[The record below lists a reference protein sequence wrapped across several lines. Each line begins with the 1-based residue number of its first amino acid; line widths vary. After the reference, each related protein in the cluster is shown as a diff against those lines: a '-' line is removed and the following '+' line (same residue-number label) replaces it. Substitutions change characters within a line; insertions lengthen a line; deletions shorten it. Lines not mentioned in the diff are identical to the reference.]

1 MRVEASADAMEP
13 IQTLYE
19 REPAPAEALSAPL
32 RAIYGGGLEFPQA
45 RAGRPY
51 VIANFVSTLDGVI
64 SYDLPGQRGGGPV
77 SGENEADHA
86 LMGLLRACSDVV
98 IFGAKSLSED
108 SGHVRTPA
116 FIYPPLA
123 DAWAEL
129 RANHGQPTLPLNV
142 VVSGSGAVDLNEPNF
157 HHPDLRVLI
166 ATTNAG
172 GERLAQQELPVGV
185 TALVVEGSAN
195 GGVAPG
201 PLLATLRRDYGVRLA
216 LHEGGPSL
224 FTSFLRAD
232 CLDELFLTL
241 APQFAGRTDDSQ
253 RAALIQGYAFTPASA
268 PWGDLLSVKR
278 SGAHLFLRYELQ
290 ASAAAISQGSGSSR
304 G

>member
-1 MRVEASADAMEP
+1 MYS
-13 IQTLYE
+13 
-19 REPAPAEALSAPL
+19 
-32 RAIYGGGLEFPQA
+32 GGLAFPPA
-45 RAGRPY
+45 RDGRLY
-51 VIANFVSTLDGVI
+51 VIANFVSKLDGVV
-64 SYDLPGQRGGGPV
+64 SYDLLGQRGGGPI

-86 LMGLLRACSDVV
+86 IMGLLRASADAV

-123 DAWAEL
+123 ASWAEL
-129 RANHGQPTLPLNV
+129 RADQGQPALPLNV
-142 VVSGSGAVDLNEPNF
+142 VVTGSGAVDLNEPNF
-157 HHPDLRVLI
+157 HHPGLRVLI

-172 GERLAQQELPVGV
+172 AARLAQQELPDGV
-185 TALVVEGSAN
+185 TALVVEGSAD
-195 GGVAPG
+195 GRVAPS
-201 PLLATLRRDYGVRLA
+201 PLLAALRRDYGVRLA

-241 APQFAGRTDDSQ
+241 APQFAGRADDS
-253 RAALIQGYAFTPASA
+253 RRPALVQGYAFTPASA
-268 PWGDLLSVKR
+268 PWSDLLSVKR
-278 SGAHLFLRYELQ
+278 SGEHLFLRYQ
-290 ASAAAISQGSGSSR
+290 PQGSAAATSQGLDSSR

>member
-1 MRVEASADAMEP
+1 MDP

-19 REPAPAEALSAPL
+19 HDPAPAETLPAAI
-32 RAIYGGGLEFPQA
+32 AEIYGGGLAFPQP
-45 RAGRPY
+45 RDGRPY

-64 SYDLPGQRGGGPV
+64 SYDAPGRQGGGPI

-86 LMGLLRACSDVV
+86 IMGLLRATVDAV

-123 DAWAEL
+123 AAWAEL
-129 RANHGQPTLPLNV
+129 RARQGQPALPLNV

-157 HHPDLRVLI
+157 HHPGLRVLI
-166 ATTNAG
+166 ATTSAG
-172 GERLAQQELPVGV
+172 VARLAQQTLPEGV
-185 TALVVEGSAN
+185 TALAVGEAPD

-201 PLLATLRRDYGVRLA
+201 PLLAVLWRDYGVRLA

-224 FTSFLRAD
+224 FTSFLRAN

-241 APQFAGRTDDSQ
+241 APQFAGRTDDS
-253 RAALIQGYAFTPASA
+253 RRPALVQGYAFLPGSA
-268 PWGDLLSVKR
+268 PWSDLLGVKR
-278 SGAHLFLRYELQ
+278 AGEHLFLRYRVR
-290 ASAAAISQGSGSSR
+290 ASSATTSPASGSSH

>member
-1 MRVEASADAMEP
+1 MEP

-19 REPAPAEALSAPL
+19 REPAPTATLSTPL
-32 RAIYGGGLEFPQA
+32 TEVYGGGLAFPQP
-45 RAGRPY
+45 RDDRLY
-51 VIANFVSTLDGVI
+51 VIANFVATLDGVV

-86 LMGLLRACSDVV
+86 IMGLLRACADAV

-123 DAWAEL
+123 AAWAEL

-142 VVSGSGAVDLNEPNF
+142 VVSGSGVVDLNEPNF
-157 HHPDLRVLI
+157 HHPGLRVLI

-172 GERLAQQELPVGV
+172 GARLAQQELPDGV
-185 TALVVEGSAN
+185 TALVVEGSAD

-201 PLLATLRRDYGVRLA
+201 PLLAALRRDYGVRLGV
-216 LHEGGPSL
+216 HEGGPSL

-241 APQFAGRTDDSQ
+241 APQFAGRADDS
-253 RAALIQGYAFTPASA
+253 RRPTLVQGYAFTPASA
-268 PWGDLLSVKR
+268 PWSDLLSVKR
-278 SGAHLFLRYELQ
+278 SGEHLFLRYRLQ
-290 ASAAAISQGSGSSR
+290 GSAAATSQGSGSSR

>member
-1 MRVEASADAMEP
+1 MKP

-19 REPAPAEALSAPL
+19 REPAPTATLSAPL
-32 RAIYGGGLEFPQA
+32 GEMYGGGLAFPRA
-45 RAGRPY
+45 RDDRPY
-51 VIANFVSTLDGVI
+51 VIANFVATLDGVV
-64 SYDLPGQRGGGPV
+64 SYDVPGRRGGGPI

-86 LMGLLRACSDVV
+86 IMGLLRACADAV
-98 IFGAKSLSED
+98 IFGATSLSED

-116 FIYPPLA
+116 FVYPPLA
-123 DAWAEL
+123 VAWAEL
-129 RANHGQPTLPLNV
+129 RANQGQPTLPLNV

-157 HHPDLRVLI
+157 HYPGLRVII

-172 GERLAQQELPVGV
+172 EARLAQQELPNGV
-185 TALVVEGSAN
+185 TALVVEESAN

-201 PLLATLRRDYGVRLA
+201 PLLVALRRDYGVRLA
-216 LHEGGPSL
+216 VHEGGPRL

-241 APQFAGRTDDSQ
+241 APQFAGRARGS
-253 RAALIQGYAFTPASA
+253 RRPALVQGYAFTPSSA
-268 PWGDLLSVKR
+268 PWSDLFSVKR
-278 SGAHLFLRYELQ
+278 SGEHLFLRYQLRG
-290 ASAAAISQGSGSSR
+290 SAVATSQGSGSSR

>member
-1 MRVEASADAMEP
+1 MEP

-19 REPAPAEALSAPL
+19 REPAPPATLSAPL
-32 RAIYGGGLEFPQA
+32 SEMYGGGLAFPQLPED
-45 RAGRPY
+45 RPY

-64 SYDLPGQRGGGPV
+64 SYDLPGQRGGGPI
-77 SGENEADHA
+77 SGESEADHA
-86 LMGLLRACSDVV
+86 IMGLLRASADAV
-98 IFGAKSLSED
+98 IFGARSLSED

-123 DAWAEL
+123 ATWAEL
-129 RANHGQPTLPLNV
+129 RANQGQPPLPLNV
-142 VVSGSGAVDLNEPNF
+142 VVSGSGAVDLDEPNF
-157 HHPDLRVLI
+157 HHPGLRVLI
-166 ATTNAG
+166 ATTNTGAAW
-172 GERLAQQELPVGV
+172 LAQQELPDEV
-185 TALVVEGSAN
+185 TALVVEKSAD

-201 PLLATLRRDYGVRLA
+201 PLLAALRRDYDVRLA

-241 APQFAGRTDDSQ
+241 APQFAGRADGS
-253 RAALIQGYAFTPASA
+253 RRPALVQGYAFTPASA
-268 PWGDLLSVKR
+268 PWSDLISVKR
-278 SGAHLFLRYELQ
+278 SGEHLFLRYRLQ
-290 ASAAAISQGSGSSR
+290 GSAATTSQESDSSR

>member
-1 MRVEASADAMEP
+1 MEP
-13 IQTLYE
+13 VQTLYE
-19 REPAPAEALSAPL
+19 RESAPTETLPAPL
-32 RAIYGGGLEFPQA
+32 REMYGGGLEFPQVPED
-45 RAGRPY
+45 RPY

-64 SYDLPGQRGGGPV
+64 SYDLPGQRGGGPI
-77 SGENEADHA
+77 SGESEADHA
-86 LMGLLRACSDVV
+86 IMGLLRASADAV

-123 DAWAEL
+123 AAWAEL
-129 RANHGQPTLPLNV
+129 RANQGHPPLPLNV
-142 VVSGSGAVDLNEPNF
+142 VVS
-157 HHPDLRVLI
+157 
-166 ATTNAG
+166 G
-172 GERLAQQELPVGV
+172 GERLAQQELPDGV
-185 TALVVEGSAN
+185 TALVVEESVD

-201 PLLATLRRDYGVRLA
+201 ALLAALRRDYGVRLA

-241 APQFAGRTDDSQ
+241 APQFAGRADDS
-253 RAALIQGYAFTPASA
+253 RRPALVQGYAFTPANA
-268 PWGDLLSVKR
+268 PWSDLLSVKR
-278 SGAHLFLRYELQ
+278 SGEHLFLRYRLQ
-290 ASAAAISQGSGSSR
+290 GSAAATSQESGSSH

>member
-1 MRVEASADAMEP
+1 MEP

-19 REPAPAEALSAPL
+19 RESAPAETLSAPL
-32 RAIYGGGLEFPQA
+32 REMYDGGLAFPPT
-45 RAGRPY
+45 RASRPY
-51 VIANFVSTLDGVI
+51 VIANFVSTLDGVV
-64 SYDLPGQRGGGPV
+64 SYDLPGQRGGGPI
-77 SGENEADHA
+77 SGESEADHA
-86 LMGLLRACSDVV
+86 IMGLLRASADAV

-123 DAWAEL
+123 AAWAEL
-129 RANHGQPTLPLNV
+129 RANQGQPPLPLNV

-157 HHPDLRVLI
+157 HHPGLRVLI

-172 GERLAQQELPVGV
+172 GARLAQQELPDKV
-185 TALVVEGSAN
+185 TALVVEGSAD
-195 GGVAPG
+195 GRVAPG
-201 PLLATLRRDYGVRLA
+201 PLLAALRRDYGVRLA

-241 APQFAGRTDDSQ
+241 APQFAGRADDS
-253 RAALIQGYAFTPASA
+253 RRPALVQGYAFTPASA
-268 PWGDLLSVKR
+268 PWSDLLSVKR
-278 SGAHLFLRYELQ
+278 SGAHLFLRYRLQ
-290 ASAAAISQGSGSSR
+290 GSAAATNQGSDSSR

>member
-1 MRVEASADAMEP
+1 MEP
-13 IQTLYE
+13 VQTLYE
-19 REPAPAEALSAPL
+19 REPAPTATLSAPL
-32 RAIYGGGLEFPQA
+32 SEIYGGGLAFPPA
-45 RAGRPY
+45 LDDRPY

-64 SYDLPGQRGGGPV
+64 SYDLPGQRGGGPI

-86 LMGLLRACSDVV
+86 IMGLLRASADAV

-123 DAWAEL
+123 TAWAEL
-129 RANHGQPTLPLNV
+129 RANQGQPALPLNV

-157 HHPDLRVLI
+157 HHRGLRVLI
-166 ATTNAG
+166 ATTSAG
-172 GERLAQQELPVGV
+172 GERLAQQELPDGV
-185 TALVVEGSAN
+185 MALVVEASAG

-201 PLLATLRRDYGVRLA
+201 PLLAALRRDYGVRLA
-216 LHEGGPSL
+216 VHEGGPSL
-224 FTSFLRAD
+224 FTSFLRAN

-241 APQFAGRTDDSQ
+241 APQFAGRADGS
-253 RAALIQGYAFTPASA
+253 RRPALVQGYAFTPASA
-268 PWGDLLSVKR
+268 PWSDLLSVKR
-278 SGAHLFLRYELQ
+278 SGEHLFLRYQLRE
-290 ASAAAISQGSGSSR
+290 SAAATSQGSDSSR

>member
-1 MRVEASADAMEP
+1 MDP

-19 REPAPAEALSAPL
+19 HDPAPAETLPA
-32 RAIYGGGLEFPQA
+32 AIAKTYGGGLAFPQ
-45 RAGRPY
+45 RRDGRPY

-64 SYDLPGQRGGGPV
+64 SYDVPGRQGGGPI

-86 LMGLLRACSDVV
+86 IMGLLRATADAV
-98 IFGAKSLSED
+98 IFGSKSLSED

-123 DAWAEL
+123 AAWAEL
-129 RANHGQPTLPLNV
+129 RARQGQPELPLNV

-157 HHPDLRVLI
+157 HHPGLRVLI
-166 ATTNAG
+166 ATTNTGAA
-172 GERLAQQELPVGV
+172 RLAQQTLPEGV
-185 TALVVEGSAN
+185 TALAVDEAPVGA
-195 GGVAPG
+195 VAPG
-201 PLLATLRRDYGVRLA
+201 PLLAALWRDYGVRLA

-232 CLDELFLTL
+232 CLDELCLTL
-241 APQFAGRTDDSQ
+241 ALQLAGRAGGS
-253 RAALIQGYAFTPASA
+253 RRLALVQGYAFLPGGA
-268 PWGDLLSVKR
+268 PWSDLLSVKR
-278 SGAHLFLRYELQ
+278 VGEHLFLRYRLR
-290 ASAAAISQGSGSSR
+290 ASSATTGPASGSSP

>member
-1 MRVEASADAMEP
+1 MEARVQAMEP
-13 IQTLYE
+13 IHTLYE
-19 REPAPAEALSAPL
+19 RDLAPAETLPPSLAEM
-32 RAIYGGGLEFPQA
+32 YGGGLAFPQP
-45 RAGRPY
+45 RKGRPY

-64 SYDLPGQRGGGPV
+64 SYDLPGQRGGGPI

-86 LMGLLRACSDVV
+86 IMGLLRASADAV

-116 FIYPPLA
+116 FIYQPLA
-123 DAWAEL
+123 PGYAEF
-129 RANHGQPTLPLNV
+129 RARQGHSALPLNV

-157 HHPDLRVLI
+157 HHPGLRVII
-166 ATTNAG
+166 ATTPAG
-172 GERLAQQELPVGV
+172 AARLAQQKLPDGV
-185 TALVVEGSAN
+185 IALAVDEAAG

-201 PLLATLRRDYGVRLA
+201 PLLAALRRDYGVRLA

-224 FTSFLRAD
+224 FSAFLGAN

-241 APQFAGRTDDSQ
+241 APQFAGRADDS
-253 RAALIQGYAFTPASA
+253 RRPALVQGYAFLPANA
-268 PWGDLLSVKR
+268 PWSDLLSAKR
-278 SGAHLFLRYELQ
+278 AGEQLFLRYRLRAPSATTDQ
-290 ASAAAISQGSGSSR
+290 ASDSSR

>member
-1 MRVEASADAMEP
+1 M
-13 IQTLYE
+13 
-19 REPAPAEALSAPL
+19 
-32 RAIYGGGLEFPQA
+32 YGGGLAFPQT
-45 RAGRPY
+45 RDDRPY

-64 SYDLPGQRGGGPV
+64 SYDLPGQRGGGPI
-77 SGENEADHA
+77 SGESEADHA
-86 LMGLLRACSDVV
+86 IMGLLRASADAV

-123 DAWAEL
+123 ASWAEL
-129 RANHGQPTLPLNV
+129 RANQGQPPLPLNV

-157 HHPDLRVLI
+157 HHPGLRVLI

-172 GERLAQQELPVGV
+172 AARLAQQQLPDEV
-185 TALVVEGSAN
+185 TALAVEESAG

-201 PLLATLRRDYGVRLA
+201 PLLATLWRDYGVRIA

-224 FTSFLRAD
+224 FTSFLRAG
-232 CLDELFLTL
+232 CVDELFLTL
-241 APQFAGRTDDSQ
+241 APQFAGRDKDS
-253 RAALIQGYAFTPASA
+253 RRPALVQGHAFSPANA
-268 PWGDLLSVKR
+268 PWSDLLSLKR
-278 SGAHLFLRYELQ
+278 AGEHLFLRYRLRRSATTTDP
-290 ASAAAISQGSGSSR
+290 ASDSSR